1 MGTVHRF
8 HRAISVLSACL
19 LASAAAGVT
28 ASAAAPA
35 QPPATCT
42 PGTCAGQDPGQT
54 GCTSDQTILDQVQRS
69 GRTLRLMFSNTCQ
82 AAWAQ
87 LAGGQ
92 STAQNSDKATIQDD
106 RGHAQSSPVLV
117 SGLTIQTRMI
127 NSTSV
132 HLQACAT
139 LINDPVQLCTPF
151 H

>member
-1 MGTVHRF
+1 MGTVHRI
-8 HRAISVLSACL
+8 HRTVAVLSACL
-19 LASAAAGVT
+19 LAAAASVT

-35 QPPATCT
+35 KPPATCT

-54 GCTSDQTILDQVQRS
+54 GCTGDQTTLDQVQRS

-92 STAQNSDKATIQDD
+92 ATAQGGDKATIQDD
-106 RGHAQSSPVLV
+106 GGHSQSAPVLV
-117 SGLTIQTRMI
+117 TGLTVQTKMI

-139 LINDPVQLCTPF
+139 LLNDPVQLCTPF